1 MRDISNSQ
9 TSLGIGILGA
19 GSFGAMHAEAI
30 ATLEDVRLVAAMRTD
45 PAALAEFTA
54 RYGGRGYTSVAALL
68 ADPLVDAVVVATPHH
83 LHTAAV
89 EAAAQAGKHILLEK
103 PMAPTLA
110 ECDRILS
117 VTAAAGVT
125 LMLGHTSQFAP
136 AYRLAKTML
145 DAGELGTVVLG
156 VSTMSKFW
164 FEPNRRS
171 WHLDRATGGGMW
183 LTAGI
188 HCLDRLTW
196 LVGSPVIRVSAQLGA
211 YFHDQQADD
220 GGLIFLRY
228 ANGAAGTVVSV
239 GYREGAPKHLTELTC
254 TRGMLNID
262 YAGGVTVGKNGAW
275 QPVQGSACD
284 DWMHAALI
292 EEWRSFAA
300 AVRSGSPPPVTGA
313 YGRHIMAAVF
323 AAEESA
329 RLRAEVS
336 VDDSWGVPQREMNP
350 FCG

>member
-1 MRDISNSQ
+1 MPESSA
-9 TSLGIGILGA
+9 TPLGIGILGA

-30 ATLEDVRLVAAMRTD
+30 AALDDVRLVAAMRTD

-54 RYGGRGYTSVAALL
+54 RYGGRGYTTAAGLL
-68 ADPLVDAVVVATPHH
+68 ADPEVAAVVIATPHH

-103 PMAPTLA
+103 PMAPTLE
-110 ECDRILS
+110 ECDRIL
-117 VTAAAGVT
+117 AAAAAGGVT

-136 AYRLAKTML
+136 AYRLAKQML
-145 DAGELGTVVLG
+145 DAGELGAIVLG

-164 FEPNRRS
+164 FEPNRRP

-196 LVGSPVIRVSAQLGA
+196 LVGSPVARVSAQLGA
-211 YFHDQQADD
+211 YFHDQAADD
-220 GGLIFLRY
+220 GGLVFLRY
-228 ANGAAGTVVSV
+228 ANGAGGCVVSV
-239 GYREGAPKHLTELTC
+239 GYRAGAPKHLTELTC

-262 YAGGVTVGKNGAW
+262 YTGGVTVGKNGQW
-275 QPVQGSACD
+275 RLVEDLACA
-284 DWMHAALI
+284 DWMHAALVA
-292 EEWRSFAA
+292 EWRAFAA
-300 AVRSGSPPPVTGA
+300 AVRSGNPPPVTGA

-323 AAEESA
+323 AAEESS
-329 RLRAEVS
+329 RLQQEVS
-336 VDDSWGVPQREMNP
+336 VHAPSRYSTRGE
-350 FCG
+350 